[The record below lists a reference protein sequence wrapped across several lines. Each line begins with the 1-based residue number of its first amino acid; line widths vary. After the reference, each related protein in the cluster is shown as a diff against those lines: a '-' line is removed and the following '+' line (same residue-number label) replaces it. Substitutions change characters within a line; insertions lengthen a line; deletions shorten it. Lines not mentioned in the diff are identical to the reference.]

1 MSSSPR
7 GPAWRGLRF
16 GRDVK
21 MLAGYHPQETPHFNR
36 DTTVTF
42 QDTTVVSIDI
52 CSGSCIEIISPPPAQ
67 SIHDIVSLVA
77 EPNWASVRFR
87 QYTSTTS
94 TCQFPNVYSLT
105 LKAMSE
111 TAPSRNYGRQHWGWG
126 HHENRAG
133 TPTQWVMIS
142 MTTDNAVDVRFGLR
156 VLAKIVDHI
165 HCCNYSD
172 LNHAHELRHLRCW
185 SGK

>member
-1 MSSSPR
+1 MYRSRTVLLTVQRFEFSWLKYSCSRAIYSKAIPVRKTIFKVYFSPPRFRFRILRRCSHVVRSSQHFYTQLHTMSISPR

-87 QYTSTTS
+87 Q
-94 TCQFPNVYSLT
+94 
-105 LKAMSE
+105 
-111 TAPSRNYGRQHWGWG
+111 
-126 HHENRAG
+126 
-133 TPTQWVMIS
+133 
-142 MTTDNAVDVRFGLR
+142 
-156 VLAKIVDHI
+156 
-165 HCCNYSD
+165 
-172 LNHAHELRHLRCW
+172 
-185 SGK
+185 